1 MSSSSSSSSSITTTL
16 HGSDGEKQVEQDAVV
31 RLADGGGTIVNQIV
45 YPRLHLI
52 KMTNHLK
59 SIMTMLR
66 NRETPRDRFIFYA
79 DRLIRLLIE
88 EALSY
93 LPFEEKNVTTP
104 TNSEYA
110 GLKLLSKI
118 CGVSVVRSGESMEAG
133 LRQVCQKVRIGKILI
148 TRDEKNNPQAR
159 YAKLPPDISGRR
171 VLLLDPM
178 LATGGSVSEAIRVLL
193 EYGVHEE
200 NIFFLNLIAA
210 PEGIET
216 LTKKYSRVTI
226 ITTEIDRTISE
237 AGVSLPGVGDFGD
250 RYFGTE

>member
-1 MSSSSSSSSSITTTL
+1 MSSSSSSSEITTTL
-16 HGSDGEKQVEQDAVV
+16 HGSDGEKQMEQDAVV

-110 GLKLLSKI
+110 GL
-118 CGVSVVRSGESMEAG
+118 E
-133 LRQVCQKVRIGKILI
+133 
-148 TRDEKNNPQAR
+148 
-159 YAKLPPDISGRR
+159 
-171 VLLLDPM
+171 
-178 LATGGSVSEAIRVLL
+178 
-193 EYGVHEE
+193 
-200 NIFFLNLIAA
+200 
-210 PEGIET
+210 
-216 LTKKYSRVTI
+216 
-226 ITTEIDRTISE
+226 
-237 AGVSLPGVGDFGD
+237 
-250 RYFGTE
+250 